1 MPRTKEAFEAMRET
15 TRQKIE
21 VAALSLFARK
31 GISVTIGEIAQTAGI
46 SKGLLY
52 SHYPSKDALIAEL
65 VRQATVASGKKI
77 MSISL
82 FDSTAATKVK
92 KITAMMCQMFS
103 EVSIGIDYFMFMI
116 QVGMSG
122 FQVPEMAQYSVE
134 LPSPV
139 ESLVSI
145 ITQGQSEGSVVNGD
159 TLQLSTVYW
168 AEFQGLC
175 CYAITGRHILPNPQ
189 ILNRILLKEGFI

>member
-21 VAALSLFARK
+21 AVALSLFARK
-31 GISVTIGEIAQTAGI
+31 GISVTIGEIAQTAGL

-65 VRQATVASGKKI
+65 MRRATVTSGQNI
-77 MSISL
+77 MSLSL
-82 FDSTAATKVK
+82 SDSTAATKVK
-92 KITAMMCQMFS
+92 QITAMMCKMFS
-103 EVSIGIDYFMFMI
+103 EVPIGIEYFMFMI

-122 FQVPEMAQYSVE
+122 FQVPETAQYSAE
-134 LPSPV
+134 LPNPV

-145 ITQGQSEGSVVNGD
+145 IAQGQSEGSVVNGD

-168 AEFQGLC
+168 AAFQGLC
-175 CYAITGRHILPNPQ
+175 CYAITGMPVSPSPQ
-189 ILNRILLKEGFI
+189 MLNRILLKEDFI

>member
-15 TRQKIE
+15 TRKKIE
-21 VAALSLFARK
+21 TAALSLFARK
-31 GISVTIGEIAQTAGI
+31 GISVTISEIAHAAGL

-65 VRQATVASGKKI
+65 VRQATAASGKKM
-77 MSISL
+77 MSLS
-82 FDSTAATKVK
+82 FSDSTAATKIK
-92 KITAMMCQMFS
+92 KITVMMCQMFS
-103 EVSIGIDYFMFMI
+103 DVPIGIDYFMFMI

-122 FQVPEMAQYSVE
+122 FQVPETAQYTGE

-139 ESLVSI
+139 ESLISI
-145 ITQGQSEGSVVNGD
+145 IVQGQSEGSVVNGD

-168 AEFQGLC
+168 AAFQGLC
-175 CYAITGRHILPNPQ
+175 CYAIAGRRILPDPQ
-189 ILNRILLKEGFI
+189 VLNRILLKEDFI

>member
-21 VAALSLFARK
+21 AAALSLFARK
-31 GISVTIGEIAQTAGI
+31 GISVTIGEIAQTAGL

-65 VRQATVASGKKI
+65 VRRATVISGQN
-77 MSISL
+77 ISNL
-82 FDSTAATKVK
+82 SLSDSTAATKVK
-92 KITAMMCQMFS
+92 QITAMMCKMFS
-103 EVSIGIDYFMFMI
+103 EVPIGIEYFMFMI

-122 FQVPEMAQYSVE
+122 FQVPEMAQYSTE
-134 LPSPV
+134 LPNPV

-145 ITQGQSEGSVVNGD
+145 IEQGQTEGSVVNGD

-168 AEFQGLC
+168 AAFQGLC
-175 CYAITGRHILPNPQ
+175 CYAITGMPVSPSPQ
-189 ILNRILLKEGFI
+189 ILNRILLKENFV

>member
-21 VAALSLFARK
+21 AVALSLFARK
-31 GISVTIGEIAQTAGI
+31 GISVTIGEIAQTAGL

-65 VRQATVASGKKI
+65 MRRATVTSGQNI
-77 MSISL
+77 MSLSL
-82 FDSTAATKVK
+82 SDSTAATKVK
-92 KITAMMCQMFS
+92 QITAMMCKMFS
-103 EVSIGIDYFMFMI
+103 EVPIGIEYFMFMI

-122 FQVPEMAQYSVE
+122 FQVPETAQYSAE
-134 LPSPV
+134 LPNPV

-145 ITQGQSEGSVVNGD
+145 IAQGQSEGSVVNGD

-168 AEFQGLC
+168 AAFQGLC
-175 CYAITGRHILPNPQ
+175 CYAITGMPVSPSTQ
-189 ILNRILLKEGFI
+189 MLNRILLKEDFI